1 MPFHLVHADL
11 TQMDTDAIVN
21 AANSELLAGG
31 GVCGAIFR
39 AVGSRARDLQEEC
52 LKKAPVPTGKAA
64 ITGGYGLKAKYI
76 IHAVGPIWQGGQH
89 HEKEQLAGCYRSS
102 LELAVANGC
111 RSIAFPL
118 ISSGIFGYPRD
129 EALAVARQTIT
140 GFLAEYDKDLDV
152 YLALFDKNA
161 VELGERVERELYHYI
176 HTYYQP
182 EPRRQRQ
189 VQRKRDEGICYSL
202 ETGAMDA
209 SMEVHQFASPQPKGK
224 GALSLQAAL
233 GKVQKSFSQQVLAL
247 IDARG
252 LKDTDVYKRA
262 NLDRKL
268 FSKIRSHKD
277 YHPTKKTALALAV
290 ALQLSLEETEELL
303 QAAGYSLSP
312 SIKDDV
318 IVSYF
323 LERGKPDLY
332 EINEALFKYGTGEL

>member
-11 TQMDTDAIVN
+11 TQMAVDAIVN
-21 AANSELLAGG
+21 AANSQLLAGG

-39 AVGSRARDLQEEC
+39 AVGSRAQDLQEEC

-64 ITGGYGLKAKYI
+64 ITGSYGLKAKYI
-76 IHAVGPIWQGGQH
+76 IHAVGPIWEGGNH
-89 HEKEQLAGCYRSS
+89 HEKKLLASCYQSS

-118 ISSGIFGYPRD
+118 ISSGIFGVPKD
-129 EALAVARQTIT
+129 LALEVARQTIT
-140 GFLAEYDKDLDV
+140 GFLAEYDKDLAV

-202 ETGAMDA
+202 ECETAAELPEFGYPGVGSVPD
-209 SMEVHQFASPQPKGK
+209 
-224 GALSLQAAL
+224 SLETAL
-233 GKVQKSFSQQVLAL
+233 GQVKKSFSQQVLAL

-252 LKDTDVYKRA
+252 LKDVDVYKRA

-290 ALQLSLEETEELL
+290 ALQLSLEETEGLL